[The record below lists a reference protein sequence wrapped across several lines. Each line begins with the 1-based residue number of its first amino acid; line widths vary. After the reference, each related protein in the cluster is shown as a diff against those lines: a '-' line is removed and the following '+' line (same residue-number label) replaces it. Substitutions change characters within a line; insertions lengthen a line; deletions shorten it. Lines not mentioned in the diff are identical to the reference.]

1 MDNKTDKIQS
11 AILYQ
16 KILDDIKQISI
27 DYVISL
33 RKELDIMIRQD
44 EIKQEEMNYEETDD
58 KSELAD
64 MLSQYDEEKLD
75 YFERYITEDNRL
87 YIIKTDLR

>member
-1 MDNKTDKIQS
+1 MDNNTDKIQS

-44 EIKQEEMNYEETDD
+44 EIKQEEMNYEETND
-58 KSELAD
+58 KAELAD

-75 YFERYITEDNRL
+75 YFENL
-87 YIIKTDLR
+87 

>member
-1 MDNKTDKIQS
+1 MDNNTDKIQS

-16 KILDDIKQISI
+16 KIVDDIKQISI

-33 RKELDIMIRQD
+33 RKELDIIIRQD
-44 EIKQEEMNYEETDD
+44 EIKQEELNYEETDD

-87 YIIKTDLR
+87 YIIKTDLK